1 MEENFYKIE
10 DVSTKTGFTKRCLR
24 YYEDV
29 GLVIPKRTSGSYR
42 LYSDRDIENL
52 EKIKDLKESLGFSLK
67 QVKEFLFLRTSIIDM
82 FETNNASNAD
92 MYMDRLKV
100 QIDFIN
106 EKEKSLERVKKRCCE
121 VLEELEDFKRNKSID
136 GDDINERK

>member
-82 FETNNASNAD
+82 FAANNTSDAE
-92 MYMDRLKV
+92 MYIDRLKV
-100 QIDFIN
+100 QINFIN

>member
-82 FETNNASNAD
+82 FAANNTSDAE
-92 MYMDRLKV
+92 MYIDRLKV

-121 VLEELEDFKRNKSID
+121 VLEQLEDFKRN
-136 GDDINERK
+136 R